1 MRYKMNI
8 YVNSRQLA
16 VILGIKRST
25 INYYLYYRK
34 IPKYCKKIDLANC
47 WEIGVVNQYLK
58 TLPVHYN
65 LDVNAIRDMNNK
77 GFSRAKMALELGV
90 PDHAVRYILDKYCIK
105 SKSSTVRKEHD
116 RPSKAA
122 KLFNTFLKAQL
133 KGKS

>member
-1 MRYKMNI
+1 MNI

-16 VILGIKRST
+16 LILGIKRQT

-47 WEIGVVNQYLK
+47 WEIGVINKYIQ
-58 TLPVHYN
+58 TLPNRYDLD
-65 LDVNAIRDMNNK
+65 LDVIRSMNNK

-105 SKSSTVRKEHD
+105 SKASTLRKEHD
-116 RPSKAA
+116 RPAKAA
-122 KLFNTFLKAQL
+122 KLFNTFLAAQL
-133 KGKS
+133 KGK